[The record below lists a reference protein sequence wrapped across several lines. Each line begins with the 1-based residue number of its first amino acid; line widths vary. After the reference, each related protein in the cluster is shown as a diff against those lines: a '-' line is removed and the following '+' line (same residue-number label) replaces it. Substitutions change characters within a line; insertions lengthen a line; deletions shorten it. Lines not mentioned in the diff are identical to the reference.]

1 MSQDLWED
9 YQTLGQ
15 QAPLYRSAVARRPKQ
30 ALVLGPLMPWVGI
43 AGYYFPFSAEPV
55 VGPTVPTHTAYNIAH
70 ELAHSLGV
78 APEDEAGFS
87 AYLACMES
95 EDPLIQYS
103 GALNAYIYA
112 SNALYD
118 YAPDRANDLSAQ
130 VNENLRHD
138 ILALNAFLAQFEG
151 PVQQAGDA
159 INDTY
164 LRVQRQEQ
172 GLNSYGNMVDLLMAY
187 LDQQGELGGS

>member
-95 EDPLIQYS
+95 EDPLIQYLS
-103 GALNAYIYA
+103 LIHIFGRRCVRRSAGAAFQRIGR
-112 SNALYD
+112 AL
-118 YAPDRANDLSAQ
+118 AAALGAGGKRKPSSA
-130 VNENLRHD
+130 
-138 ILALNAFLAQFEG
+138 
-151 PVQQAGDA
+151 
-159 INDTY
+159 
-164 LRVQRQEQ
+164 
-172 GLNSYGNMVDLLMAY
+172 
-187 LDQQGELGGS
+187 